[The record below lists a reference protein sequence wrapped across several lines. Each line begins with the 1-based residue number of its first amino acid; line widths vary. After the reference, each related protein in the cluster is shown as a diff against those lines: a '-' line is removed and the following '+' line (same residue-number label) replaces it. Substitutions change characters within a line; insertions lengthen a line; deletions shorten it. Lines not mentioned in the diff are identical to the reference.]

1 MNFPIHQPYKDGK
14 GGVDIGLKPIQ
25 KESWLE
31 IDGLFSAE
39 IAEKKKLLKNKRSD
53 VLITPSSSFSI
64 QKEVLTTILEHLQ
77 LFHANLFNIN
87 NETVEIIKTKEIYN
101 HQKFPNP
108 LELAS
113 LLVQEDLIIMKQIEE
128 DYHLESAS
136 LCAPT
141 RWSLQDKYRESLSK
155 IHKEVPGYEQK
166 IGKRVDS
173 IFSNLPD
180 DKIFERFNWSIFDSP
195 ELFQPINS
203 KTLVEIQDLRPQE
216 LFIRVERQT
225 IRRLE
230 QSKSVLFTVRVHV
243 DPITAILDSKRS
255 IEDLITA
262 ISNLDLDM
270 KNYKV
275 ITPFEENLINWLK
288 SKAINE

>member
-203 KTLVEIQDLRPQE
+203 KTLVEIQNLRPQE

>member
-180 DKIFERFNWSIFDSP
+180 DKIFERLNWSIFDSP

>member
-1 MNFPIHQPYKDGK
+1 LNFPIHQPYKDGK

-31 IDGLFSAE
+31 IDNLFSAE
-39 IAEKKKLLKNKRSD
+39 IAEKKQLLKNKRSD

-141 RWSLQDKYRESLSK
+141 RWSLQDKFRESLSR

-203 KTLVEIQDLRPQE
+203 KTLVEIRDLRPQE

-225 IRRLE
+225 IRRLK

-270 KNYKV
+270 KTYKV

-288 SKAINE
+288 SKSINE

>member
-25 KESWLE
+25 IESWLE
-31 IDGLFSAE
+31 IDNLFSTE

-87 NETVEIIKTKEIYN
+87 KETVEIIKTKEIYN

-113 LLVQEDLIIMKQIEE
+113 MLVQEDLIIMKQIEE

-141 RWSLQDKYRESLSK
+141 RWSLKDKFRESLSE

-173 IFSNLPD
+173 IFTNLPD

-203 KTLVEIQDLRPQE
+203 KTLVEIRDLRPQE

-230 QSKSVLFTVRVHV
+230 HSKSVLFTVRVHV

>member
-31 IDGLFSAE
+31 IDNLFSTE

-141 RWSLQDKYRESLSK
+141 RWSLKDKFRESLSK

-203 KTLVEIQDLRPQE
+203 KTLVEIRDLRPQE

-270 KNYKV
+270 KTYKV

-288 SKAINE
+288 SKSINE

>member
-31 IDGLFSAE
+31 IDNLFSSE

-64 QKEVLTTILEHLQ
+64 QKEVLTTILGHLQ

-113 LLVQEDLIIMKQIEE
+113 MLVQEDLIIMKQIEE

-141 RWSLQDKYRESLSK
+141 RWSLKDKFRESLSE

-173 IFSNLPD
+173 IFTNLPD

-203 KTLVEIQDLRPQE
+203 KTLVEIRDLSPQE

-255 IEDLITA
+255 IKDLITA

-270 KNYKV
+270 KTYKV

>member
-31 IDGLFSAE
+31 IDNLFSTE

-64 QKEVLTTILEHLQ
+64 QKEVLTTILGHLQ

-101 HQKFPNP
+101 HQNFPNP

-141 RWSLQDKYRESLSK
+141 RWSLKDKFRESLSR

-180 DKIFERFNWSIFDSP
+180 DKILERFNWSIFDSP

-203 KTLVEIQDLRPQE
+203 KTLVEIRDLRPQE

>member
-31 IDGLFSAE
+31 IDNLFSAE
-39 IAEKKKLLKNKRSD
+39 IAEKKQLLKNKRSD

-141 RWSLQDKYRESLSK
+141 RWSLQDKFRESLSK

-203 KTLVEIQDLRPQE
+203 KTLVEIRDLRPQE

-243 DPITAILDSKRS
+243 DPITAILDNKRS
-255 IEDLITA
+255 IEDLINA
-262 ISNLDLDM
+262 ISNLDRDM

-288 SKAINE
+288 SKTINE

>member
-31 IDGLFSAE
+31 IDNLFSTE

-113 LLVQEDLIIMKQIEE
+113 MLVQEDLIIMKQIEE

-141 RWSLQDKYRESLSK
+141 RWSLKDKFRESLSR

-203 KTLVEIQDLRPQE
+203 KTLVEIRDLRPQE

-225 IRRLE
+225 IRRLK

>member
-166 IGKRVDS
+166 MGKRVDS

-203 KTLVEIQDLRPQE
+203 KTLVEIQNLRPQE

-243 DPITAILDSKRS
+243 DPITAILDRKRS

>member
-14 GGVDIGLKPIQ
+14 SGVDIGLKPIQ

-31 IDGLFSAE
+31 IDGLFFAE

-87 NETVEIIKTKEIYN
+87 NETVEIIKTKETYN
-101 HQKFPNP
+101 HQKFSNP

-203 KTLVEIQDLRPQE
+203 KTLVEIQNLRPQE

-243 DPITAILDSKRS
+243 DPITVILDSKRS

-288 SKAINE
+288 SKSIND

>member
-31 IDGLFSAE
+31 IDNLFSTE

-77 LFHANLFNIN
+77 LFHANHFNIN
-87 NETVEIIKTKEIYN
+87 KETVEIIKTKEIYN

-113 LLVQEDLIIMKQIEE
+113 MLVQEDLIIMKQIEE

-141 RWSLQDKYRESLSK
+141 RWSLKDKFRESLSR

-203 KTLVEIQDLRPQE
+203 KTLVEIRDLRPQE

-225 IRRLE
+225 IRRLQ

>member
-31 IDGLFSAE
+31 IDNLFSTE

-77 LFHANLFNIN
+77 LFHANLFNFN
-87 NETVEIIKTKEIYN
+87 KETVEIIKTKEIYN

-113 LLVQEDLIIMKQIEE
+113 LLVHEDLIIMKQIEE

-141 RWSLQDKYRESLSK
+141 RWSLQDKFRESLSK

-180 DKIFERFNWSIFDSP
+180 GKIFEWFNWSIFDSP

-203 KTLVEIQDLRPQE
+203 KTLVEIRDLSPQE

>member
-31 IDGLFSAE
+31 IDNLFSTE

-64 QKEVLTTILEHLQ
+64 QKEVLTTILGHLQ

-101 HQKFPNP
+101 HQNFPNP

-141 RWSLQDKYRESLSK
+141 RWSLKDKFRESLSR

-203 KTLVEIQDLRPQE
+203 KTLVEIRDLRPQE

>member
-31 IDGLFSAE
+31 IDNLFSTE

-141 RWSLQDKYRESLSK
+141 RWSLKDKFRESLSK

-203 KTLVEIQDLRPQE
+203 KTLVEIQNLRPQE

>member
-1 MNFPIHQPYKDGK
+1 M
-14 GGVDIGLKPIQ
+14 
-25 KESWLE
+25 
-31 IDGLFSAE
+31 
-39 IAEKKKLLKNKRSD
+39 
-53 VLITPSSSFSI
+53 
-64 QKEVLTTILEHLQ
+64 
-77 LFHANLFNIN
+77 FHANLFDIN
-87 NETVEIIKTKEIYN
+87 KETVEIIKTKETYN
-101 HQKFPNP
+101 HRKFPNP

-113 LLVQEDLIIMKQIEE
+113 LLVQEDLIIMKQTEE

-141 RWSLQDKYRESLSK
+141 RWSLKDKFRESLSK

-203 KTLVEIQDLRPQE
+203 KTLVEIRDLRPQE

-255 IEDLITA
+255 IEDLINA
-262 ISNLDLDM
+262 ISNLDRDM

-288 SKAINE
+288 SKTINE

>member
-1 MNFPIHQPYKDGK
+1 M
-14 GGVDIGLKPIQ
+14 
-25 KESWLE
+25 
-31 IDGLFSAE
+31 
-39 IAEKKKLLKNKRSD
+39 
-53 VLITPSSSFSI
+53 
-64 QKEVLTTILEHLQ
+64 
-77 LFHANLFNIN
+77 
-87 NETVEIIKTKEIYN
+87 
-101 HQKFPNP
+101 
-108 LELAS
+108 
-113 LLVQEDLIIMKQIEE
+113 
-128 DYHLESAS
+128 
-136 LCAPT
+136 
-141 RWSLQDKYRESLSK
+141 
-155 IHKEVPGYEQK
+155 
-166 IGKRVDS
+166 DS
-173 IFSNLPD
+173 IFTNLPD

-203 KTLVEIQDLRPQE
+203 KTLVEIRDLRPQE

-255 IEDLITA
+255 IKDLITA

-270 KNYKV
+270 KTYKV

>member
-1 MNFPIHQPYKDGK
+1 MYKR
-14 GGVDIGLKPIQ
+14 Q
-25 KESWLE
+25 
-31 IDGLFSAE
+31 
-39 IAEKKKLLKNKRSD
+39 
-53 VLITPSSSFSI
+53 
-64 QKEVLTTILEHLQ
+64 
-77 LFHANLFNIN
+77 
-87 NETVEIIKTKEIYN
+87 
-101 HQKFPNP
+101 
-108 LELAS
+108 
-113 LLVQEDLIIMKQIEE
+113 
-128 DYHLESAS
+128 
-136 LCAPT
+136 
-141 RWSLQDKYRESLSK
+141 
-155 IHKEVPGYEQK
+155 EVPGYEQK
-166 IGKRVDS
+166 IGKRVDG

-203 KTLVEIQDLRPQE
+203 KTLVEIRDLRPQE

-262 ISNLDLDM
+262 ITNLDLDM
-270 KNYKV
+270 KAYKV

>member
-53 VLITPSSSFSI
+53 VLITPPSSFSI